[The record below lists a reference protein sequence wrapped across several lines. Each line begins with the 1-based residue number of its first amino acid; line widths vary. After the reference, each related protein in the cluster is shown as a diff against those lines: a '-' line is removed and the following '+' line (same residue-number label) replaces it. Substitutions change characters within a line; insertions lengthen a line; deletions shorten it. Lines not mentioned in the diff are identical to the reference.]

1 MNYLKQKLEE
11 KNISQSELARRLGV
25 TRGYICDLVDGRK
38 YFNKMPLEKIVTMAN
53 ILDTSIE
60 EFIER
65 IIRG

>member
-1 MNYLKQKLEE
+1 MNYLKEKLEE

-25 TRGYICDLVDGRK
+25 TRGYIFDLVKGRK
-38 YFNKMPLEKIVTMAN
+38 YFDKIPLEKIVNMAN
-53 ILDTSIE
+53 ILDTPIE

>member
-11 KNISQSELARRLGV
+11 KNISQSEFARRLGV
-25 TRGYICDLVDGRK
+25 TRGYICDLVKGRK
-38 YFNKMPLEKIVTMAN
+38 YFDKIPLGKVVNMAN
-53 ILDTSIE
+53 ILDTPIE